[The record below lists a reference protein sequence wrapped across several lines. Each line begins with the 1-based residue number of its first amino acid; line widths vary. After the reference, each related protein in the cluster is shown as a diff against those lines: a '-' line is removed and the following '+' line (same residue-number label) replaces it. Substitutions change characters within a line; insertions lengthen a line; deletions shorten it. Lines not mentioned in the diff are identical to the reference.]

1 MYSISL
7 RAALKVYVPS
17 TPGHGCPLAR
27 HQADT
32 HPRMPLLLPGLP
44 SHQWHDASAAILVYD
59 VCNQESLKSTAK
71 WLRRLQ
77 DVQPHRR
84 IQPILVGTKID
95 LADSDRRVVT
105 PQDAAAL
112 ADALKAQHFEACTVC
127 DGQPARCWPLAHAL
141 HLHLPCTT
149 CPPQRDGSGVEAPFQ
164 ALAFATAKSYEEFT
178 ASLADGM

>member
-1 MYSISL
+1 MCLLDGGQLLY
-7 RAALKVYVPS
+7 
-17 TPGHGCPLAR
+17 PLY
-27 HQADT
+27 HHHH
-32 HPRMPLLLPGLP
+32 HPYPYP
-44 SHQWHDASAAILVYD
+44 QWHDASAAILVYD

-84 IQPILVGTKID
+84 ILPILVGTKID

-127 DGQPARCWPLAHAL
+127 DSLCIRCSLTTPHPVTSNCCPRPPL
-141 HLHLPCTT
+141 P
-149 CPPQRDGSGVEAPFQ
+149 S
-164 ALAFATAKSYEEFT
+164 TA
-178 ASLADGM
+178 